1 MSIFKAKTTEDAVSP
16 VIGVILLVAVTVALV
31 ALATVIV
38 FDIGSDVSDTA
49 DATVQLEQ
57 TSSGVQATIVRN
69 ENVESFSLVDNG
81 NAGADSVTDGLS
93 SVGDS
98 ATIDV
103 TAASADT
110 SGSVAVIANLSGGNS
125 EVLTSTDYDYDVSDT
140 ADVTVQLEKQ
150 GSDMTATVSRNE
162 NVEGS
167 DMTATVSRNENVD
180 GFTLQ
185 GNVDDGTTASASF
198 GATAGSVGTLAI
210 TQSVE
215 TGDIVA
221 NVSNGTDIQSIDL
234 YEASDKSSPV
244 ETITG
249 NNSASQT
256 ETFSGYTTGDYVIG
270 VTDSGTEKQTTKFT
284 HENIQTTVPFDYTA
298 GTKGSITDS
307 VTVLGTNDLISFS
320 VIAALEDGSEEVLI
334 STVSK

>member
-1 MSIFKAKTTEDAVSP
+1 MFKKAQEKTDAVSP

-57 TSSGVQATIVRN
+57 
-69 ENVESFSLVDNG
+69 
-81 NAGADSVTDGLS
+81 
-93 SVGDS
+93 
-98 ATIDV
+98 
-103 TAASADT
+103 
-110 SGSVAVIANLSGGNS
+110 
-125 EVLTSTDYDYDVSDT
+125 
-140 ADVTVQLEKQ
+140 Q
-150 GSDMTATVSRNE
+150 GSDMTATVI
-162 NVEGS
+162 
-167 DMTATVSRNENVD
+167 RNENVD

-210 TQSVE
+210 TQSSE

-221 NVSNGTDIQSIDL
+221 NVSNGVEIQSIDL
-234 YEASDKSSPV
+234 YEASDTSTPV
-244 ETITG
+244 ETINV
-249 NNSASQT
+249 NNNASQT

-270 VTDSGTEKQTTKFT
+270 VTDSGTEKNTTTFT
-284 HENIQTTVPFDYTA
+284 HENTQTTVPFDYNA
-298 GTKGSITDS
+298 GTTGSITNS
-307 VTVLGTNDLISFS
+307 GTVLGTNDLTSVS

-334 STVSK
+334 STDVSK

>member
-1 MSIFKAKTTEDAVSP
+1 MFKKAQEKTDAVSP

-57 TSSGVQATIVRN
+57 Q
-69 ENVESFSLVDNG
+69 
-81 NAGADSVTDGLS
+81 
-93 SVGDS
+93 
-98 ATIDV
+98 
-103 TAASADT
+103 
-110 SGSVAVIANLSGGNS
+110 
-125 EVLTSTDYDYDVSDT
+125 
-140 ADVTVQLEKQ
+140 
-150 GSDMTATVSRNE
+150 
-162 NVEGS
+162 GS

-210 TQSVE
+210 TQSG

-234 YEASDKSSPV
+234 YEASDTSTPV
-244 ETITG
+244 ETING

-270 VTDSGTEKQTTKFT
+270 VTDSGTEKNTTTFT

-298 GTKGSITDS
+298 GTTGSITDS
-307 VTVLGTNDLISFS
+307 VTVLGTNDLTSVS